1 MGVIACEEY
10 PHCTPSRALGGLA
23 RINDAEDSHRAGVER
38 DHELCDTVAP
48 IVVIGSDQHTDFA
61 GSDAM
66 KQFLPLILGCL
77 VTAALSPA
85 QAETLTQ
92 SIQVE
97 GVERS
102 WQLFVPPTY
111 SANTKHALVLDFHGS
126 GGTPQGQSRNSDFI
140 KLAGEKSFLVA
151 NPAGKYIRDAKSGAS
166 WNVDLD
172 PKGVDDVR
180 FVRELIAHLRANYSI
195 DPQRIYS
202 TGFSGGARMSS
213 RLTCDLSDV
222 IAAVGPVGG
231 IRFPEKCTPAQP
243 VAVIAF
249 HGEQDEVNHFEHRS
263 DSPAYWPV
271 GVNAAISSWAKQNRC
286 NPKARKEPL
295 ATGVTKFLYENCTPG
310 ADVVLITLKDG
321 KHTWPGSAAARVQP
335 AQSSSST
342 TEISAT
348 QLIWQFFDAHPKQ

>member
-1 MGVIACEEY
+1 VLNSDTMKKISAAILTFLFAATFS
-10 PHCTPSRALGGLA
+10 HA
-23 RINDAEDSHRAGVER
+23 R
-38 DHELCDTVAP
+38 
-48 IVVIGSDQHTDFA
+48 
-61 GSDAM
+61 
-66 KQFLPLILGCL
+66 
-77 VTAALSPA
+77 
-85 QAETLTQ
+85 AETLTQ
-92 SIQVE
+92 SMQVD

-111 SANTKHALVLDFHGS
+111 DAKTKHALVLDFHGS
-126 GGTPQGQSRNSDFI
+126 GGSPQGQSRNSDFI
-140 KLAGEKSFLVA
+140 KLAGEKVFLVV

-172 PKGVDDVR
+172 RKGVDDVR
-180 FVRELIAHLRANYSI
+180 FVRELIAHLRAKYSI

-213 RLTCDLSDV
+213 RLACDLSYV

-231 IRFPEKCTPAQP
+231 IRFPEKCTPARA

-271 GVNAAISSWAKQNRC
+271 GVNAAISNWAKQNKC
-286 NPKARKEPL
+286 NTNARKEPL

-310 ADVVLITLKDG
+310 ADVALITLKDG
-321 KHTWPGSAAARVQP
+321 KHTWPGSAAARARTA
-335 AQSSSST
+335 AQTSSGT
-342 TEISAT
+342 NEISAT
-348 QLIWQFFDAHPKQ
+348 ELIWQFFETHPQQP